1 MQIVFTPAPTAAP
14 ALLAL
19 PVAKDLAGRGA
30 WPGLAGP
37 HQALADAA
45 ARAARFDGEA
55 GAIVELFVA
64 GDAAG
69 GASEGQSGGATRIL
83 LLGVGAGDEPGWEKA
98 GGALVAKLLTSG
110 ATEVTVDLSAADA
123 GAKAAARFAAA
134 AAQRGWRYDRFRT
147 KLPEKQK
154 PTLATVTIAGAPE
167 GTDTAWAAQD
177 AVTRGLAL
185 TRDLVA
191 APPNIL
197 YPETFVE
204 HVTKDVE
211 GLGLEVIVVDEA
223 EMTAHGM
230 GALLGVSQGSVREA
244 RILALRW
251 NGAGEGDPTLAFVGK
266 GVTFDTGGISLK
278 PGAGMEDMKW
288 DMGGAGAVA
297 GTMKALAARKAK
309 VNVVGV
315 MGLVENM
322 PDGNAQR
329 PGDVVTSMSGQ
340 TIEILNTDAEGRL
353 VLADAITWTQK
364 TFKPKT
370 IVDLATLTGAMIV
383 SLGNE
388 YGGLFSNDDGLA
400 DKLLAAGLATGDKLW
415 RFPLSDTYNKLI
427 DSPIADMKNVGPRGA
442 GSITAAQF
450 IQRFVDEGVAWA
462 HLDIAGMVWSDKPG
476 ATYDK
481 GATGYGVKLLDR
493 LVAEHFEG

>member
-1 MQIVFTPAPTAAP
+1 MHIAFSPTAATAP
-14 ALLAL
+14 AILAL
-19 PVAKDLAGRGA
+19 PVEKDLAGRAG
-30 WPGLAGP
+30 WPGVGER
-37 HQALADAA
+37 HQAQASAA

-55 GAIVELFVA
+55 GAIVELFLTE
-64 GDAAG
+64 GD
-69 GASEGQSGGATRIL
+69 GASHVL
-83 LLGVGAGDEPGWEKA
+83 LVGVGSGSEADWEKA
-98 GGALVAKLLTSG
+98 GGALVAKLLRSG
-110 ATEVTVDLSAADA
+110 ATELTADLSAASPTP
-123 GAKAAARFAAA
+123 KAAARFAGA
-134 AAQRGWRYDRFRT
+134 AAQRAWRYDQYRT
-147 KLPEKQK
+147 TLPEKQK
-154 PTLATVTIAGAPE
+154 ATLASFTIVGAPE
-167 GTDTAWAAQD
+167 GADAAWADQD
-177 AVTRGLAL
+177 ALTKGLEL
-185 TRDLVA
+185 TRNLVA

-197 YPETFVE
+197 YPESFVE
-204 HVTKDVE
+204 QVRKDVE
-211 GLGLEVIVVDEA
+211 GLGLEIVVVDEA
-223 EMTAHGM
+223 EMARHGM

-244 RILALRW
+244 RILALKW
-251 NGAGEGDPTLAFVGK
+251 NGAGEGDPSLALVGK

-297 GTMKALAARKAK
+297 GTMKALAGRQAK

-364 TFKPKT
+364 TFRPKT
-370 IVDLATLTGAMIV
+370 IIDLATLTGAMIV

-388 YGGLFSNDDGLA
+388 YGGLFSNDDALA

-450 IQRFVDEGVAWA
+450 IQRYVDAGVQWA

-493 LVAEHFEG
+493 VIAEHFEG

>member
-1 MQIVFTPAPTAAP
+1 MQIAFSPASSTAP
-14 ALLAL
+14 AILAL
-19 PVAKDLAGRGA
+19 PVEKDLAGRTSWA
-30 WPGLAGP
+30 GLGDA
-37 HQALADAA
+37 HQAIATAA
-45 ARAARFDGEA
+45 AHAARFDGEA
-55 GAIVELFVA
+55 GSVVELFLA
-64 GDAAG
+64 DGDL
-69 GASEGQSGGATRIL
+69 TRHVL
-83 LLGVGAGDEPGWEKA
+83 LIGVGGGDEADWEKA

-110 ATEVTVDLSAADA
+110 ATDVTADLSAAA
-123 GAKAAARFAAA
+123 ATPKAAARFAAG
-134 AAQRGWRYDRFRT
+134 AAQRAWRFDQYRT
-147 KLPEKQK
+147 KLAEKQK
-154 PTLATVTIAGAPE
+154 PTLATLTVIGAPD
-167 GTDTAWAAQD
+167 GTDAAWAAQD
-177 AVTRGLAL
+177 AVTQGLEL
-185 TRDLVA
+185 TRNLVA

-197 YPETFVE
+197 YPESFVE
-204 HVTKDVE
+204 QVRASVE
-211 GLGLEVIVVDEA
+211 GLGLEIVTVDEA
-223 EMTAHGM
+223 EMARLGM

-251 NGAGEGDPTLAFVGK
+251 NGAGEGDPVLALVGK

-353 VLADAITWTQK
+353 VLGDAITWTQQ
-364 TFKPKT
+364 TFRPKT
-370 IVDLATLTGAMIV
+370 IIDLATLTGAMIV

-388 YGGLFSNDDGLA
+388 FGGLFANDDALA
-400 DKLLAAGLATGDKLW
+400 DKLLGAGVATGDKLW

-462 HLDIAGMVWSDKPG
+462 HLDIAGMVWSDKAGP
-476 ATYDK
+476 TYDK

-493 LVAEHFEG
+493 VIAEHFEG

>member
-1 MQIVFTPAPTAAP
+1 MQIAFTSTAPSAP
-14 ALLAL
+14 AILAL
-19 PVAKDLAGRGA
+19 PIDKDAVGRGQ
-30 WPGLAGP
+30 WGGLGEGHHAI
-37 HQALADAA
+37 ADAA
-45 ARAARFDGEA
+45 AKAARFDGEA

-64 GDAAG
+64 DD
-69 GASEGQSGGATRIL
+69 GQAKQL
-83 LLGVGAGDEPGWEKA
+83 LLVGVGSGDEAGWSKA
-98 GGALVAKLLTSG
+98 GGALVARLLTSG
-110 ATEVTVDLSAADA
+110 ATELVADLSDADVTPQ
-123 GAKAAARFAAA
+123 AAARFAAA
-134 AAQRGWRYDRFRT
+134 AAQRAWRYDHYRT
-147 KLPEKQK
+147 KLTDKQK
-154 PTLATVTIAGAPE
+154 VSLTTLTIAGAPD
-167 GTDTAWAAQD
+167 GTDAAWAAQD
-177 AVTRGLAL
+177 AVTQGLEL
-185 TRDLVA
+185 TRNLVA

-204 HVTKDVE
+204 QVRESVE
-211 GLGLEVIVVDEA
+211 GLGLEIIVLGEDEMR
-223 EMTAHGM
+223 EHGM
-230 GALLGVSQGSVREA
+230 GALLGVSQGSVRDA
-244 RILALRW
+244 RILALKW
-251 NGAGEGDPTLAFVGK
+251 NGAGEGDPTLALVGK

-353 VLADAITWTQK
+353 VLCDAITWTQQ
-364 TFKPKT
+364 TFRPKT
-370 IVDLATLTGAMIV
+370 IIDLATLTGAMIV

-400 DKLLAAGLATGDKLW
+400 DKLLAAGTATGDKLW

-450 IQRFVDEGVAWA
+450 IQRFVDEGVQWA
-462 HLDIAGMVWSDKPG
+462 HLDIAGMVWSDKAA

>member
-1 MQIVFTPAPTAAP
+1 MQIAFTSTAPSAP
-14 ALLAL
+14 AILAL
-19 PVAKDLAGRGA
+19 PIDKDAAGRAQWG
-30 WPGLAGP
+30 GLDEG
-37 HQALADAA
+37 HQAVADAA

-64 GDAAG
+64 DDGK
-69 GASEGQSGGATRIL
+69 ATQL
-83 LLGVGAGDEPGWEKA
+83 LLVGVGSGDEAGWSKA
-98 GGALVAKLLTSG
+98 GGALVARLLTSG
-110 ATEVTVDLSAADA
+110 ATDLVVDLSGVDVTPQ
-123 GAKAAARFAAA
+123 AAARFAAA
-134 AAQRGWRYDRFRT
+134 AAQRAWRYDHYRT
-147 KLPEKQK
+147 KLTDKQK
-154 PTLATVTIAGAPE
+154 VSLTTLTIAGAPD
-167 GTDTAWAAQD
+167 GTDAAWAAQD
-177 AVTRGLAL
+177 AVTQGLEL
-185 TRDLVA
+185 TRNLVA

-204 HVTKDVE
+204 QVRESVE
-211 GLGLEVIVVDEA
+211 GLGLEIIVLGEDEMR
-223 EMTAHGM
+223 EHGM
-230 GALLGVSQGSVREA
+230 GALLGVSQGSVRDA
-244 RILALRW
+244 RILALKW
-251 NGAGEGDPTLAFVGK
+251 NGAGEGDPTLALVGK

-297 GTMKALAARKAK
+297 GTMKALAGRKAK

-353 VLADAITWTQK
+353 VLCDAITWTQK
-364 TFKPKT
+364 TFRPMT
-370 IVDLATLTGAMIV
+370 IIDLATLTGAMIV

-400 DKLLAAGLATGDKLW
+400 DKLLAAGTATGDKLW

-450 IQRFVDEGVAWA
+450 IQRFVDEGVQWA
-462 HLDIAGMVWSDKPG
+462 HLDIAGMVWSDKAA

>member
-1 MQIVFTPAPTAAP
+1 MQIAFSPTVSTAP
-14 ALLAL
+14 AILAL
-19 PVAKDLAGRGA
+19 PVDKTLDGRTR
-30 WPGLAGP
+30 WPGLGDG
-37 HQALADAA
+37 HQVLASAA
-45 ARAARFDGEA
+45 AAAARFDGEA

-64 GDAAG
+64 EGDA
-69 GASEGQSGGATRIL
+69 THRVL
-83 LLGVGAGDEPGWEKA
+83 LMGVGAGGEADWEKA

-110 ATEVTVDLSAADA
+110 ATEVTADLTAASPTP
-123 GAKAAARFAAA
+123 KSAARFAAA
-134 AAQRGWRYDRFRT
+134 AAQRAWRYDQYRT
-147 KLPEKQK
+147 KLPAKQK
-154 PTLATVTIAGAPE
+154 ATLTSLTIVGAPD
-167 GTDTAWAAQD
+167 DTNAAWAAQD
-177 AVTRGLAL
+177 AVTQGLEL
-185 TRDLVA
+185 TRNLVA

-204 HVTKDVE
+204 QVRKDVE
-211 GLGLEVIVVDEA
+211 GLGLEIIVVDEA
-223 EMTAHGM
+223 EMARHGM

-244 RILALRW
+244 RILALKW
-251 NGAGEGDPTLAFVGK
+251 NGAGEGDPSVALVGK
-266 GVTFDTGGISLK
+266 GVTFDSGGISLK

-297 GTMKALAARKAK
+297 GAMKALATRKAK

-322 PDGNAQR
+322 PDANAQR

-353 VLADAITWTQK
+353 VLADAITWTQA
-364 TFKPKT
+364 TFRPKT
-370 IVDLATLTGAMIV
+370 IIDLATLTGAMIV

-388 YGGLFSNDDGLA
+388 YGGLFANDDALA

-450 IQRFVDEGVAWA
+450 IQRFVDEGVQWA

-493 LVAEHFEG
+493 VIADGFEG

>member
-1 MQIVFTPAPTAAP
+1 MHIAFSPTAATAP
-14 ALLAL
+14 AILAL
-19 PVAKDLAGRGA
+19 PVEKDLAGRAG
-30 WPGLAGP
+30 WPGVGEQ
-37 HQALADAA
+37 HQALASAA

-55 GAIVELFVA
+55 GAIVELFLA
-64 GDAAG
+64 DGDG
-69 GASEGQSGGATRIL
+69 TSHVLLVGVGSGGEA
-83 LLGVGAGDEPGWEKA
+83 DWEKA
-98 GGALVAKLLTSG
+98 GGALVAKLLRSG
-110 ATEVTVDLSAADA
+110 ATELTADLSAASPTP
-123 GAKAAARFAAA
+123 KAAARFAAA
-134 AAQRGWRYDRFRT
+134 AAQRAWRYDQYRT
-147 KLPEKQK
+147 TLPEKQK
-154 PTLATVTIAGAPE
+154 ATLASFTIIGAPE
-167 GTDTAWAAQD
+167 GADAAWADQD
-177 AVTRGLAL
+177 ALTKGLAL
-185 TRDLVA
+185 TRNLVA

-197 YPETFVE
+197 YPESFVDQ
-204 HVTKDVE
+204 VRKDVE
-211 GLGLEVIVVDEA
+211 GLGLEIVVVDEA
-223 EMTAHGM
+223 EMARHGM

-244 RILALRW
+244 RILALKW
-251 NGAGEGDPTLAFVGK
+251 NGAGEGDPSLALVGK

-297 GTMKALAARKAK
+297 GTMKALAGRKAK

-364 TFKPKT
+364 TFRPKT
-370 IVDLATLTGAMIV
+370 IIDLATLTGAMIV

-388 YGGLFSNDDGLA
+388 YGGLFANDDALA

-427 DSPIADMKNVGPRGA
+427 DSPIADLKNVGPRGA

-450 IQRFVDEGVAWA
+450 IQRYVDAGVQWA

-493 LVAEHFEG
+493 VIAEHFEG

>member
-1 MQIVFTPAPTAAP
+1 MQIAFSPASSTAP
-14 ALLAL
+14 AILAL
-19 PVAKDLAGRGA
+19 PVEKDLAGRTSWA
-30 WPGLAGP
+30 GLGDA
-37 HQALADAA
+37 HQAIATAA
-45 ARAARFDGEA
+45 AHAARFDGEA
-55 GAIVELFVA
+55 GSVVELFLA
-64 GDAAG
+64 DGDL
-69 GASEGQSGGATRIL
+69 TRHVL
-83 LLGVGAGDEPGWEKA
+83 LIGVGGGDEADWEKA

-110 ATEVTVDLSAADA
+110 ATDVTADLSAAA
-123 GAKAAARFAAA
+123 ATPKAAARFAAG
-134 AAQRGWRYDRFRT
+134 AAQRAWRFDQYRT
-147 KLPEKQK
+147 KLAEKQK
-154 PTLATVTIAGAPE
+154 PTLATLTVIGAPD
-167 GTDTAWAAQD
+167 GTDAAWAAQD
-177 AVTRGLAL
+177 AVTQGLEL
-185 TRDLVA
+185 TRNLVA

-197 YPETFVE
+197 YPESFVE
-204 HVTKDVE
+204 QVRASVE
-211 GLGLEVIVVDEA
+211 GLGLEIVTVDEA
-223 EMTAHGM
+223 EMARLGM

-251 NGAGEGDPTLAFVGK
+251 NGAGEGDPVLALVGK

-353 VLADAITWTQK
+353 VLGDAITWTQK
-364 TFKPKT
+364 TFRPKT
-370 IVDLATLTGAMIV
+370 IIDLATLTGAMIV

-388 YGGLFSNDDGLA
+388 FGGLFANDDALA
-400 DKLLAAGLATGDKLW
+400 DKLLGAGVATGDKLW

-462 HLDIAGMVWSDKPG
+462 HLDIAGMVWSDKAGP
-476 ATYDK
+476 TYDK

-493 LVAEHFEG
+493 VIAEHFEG

>member
-1 MQIVFTPAPTAAP
+1 MQIAFTSTAPSAP
-14 ALLAL
+14 AILAL
-19 PVAKDLAGRGA
+19 PIDKDAVGRGQ
-30 WPGLAGP
+30 WGGLGEGHRAI
-37 HQALADAA
+37 ADAA
-45 ARAARFDGEA
+45 AKAARFDGEA
-55 GAIVELFVA
+55 GAIVELFVV
-64 GDAAG
+64 DD
-69 GASEGQSGGATRIL
+69 GQAKQL
-83 LLGVGAGDEPGWEKA
+83 LLVGVGSGDEAGWSKA
-98 GGALVAKLLTSG
+98 GGALVARLLTSG
-110 ATEVTVDLSAADA
+110 ATELVADLSGADA
-123 GAKAAARFAAA
+123 TPQAAARFAAA
-134 AAQRGWRYDRFRT
+134 AAQRAWRYDHYRT
-147 KLPEKQK
+147 KLTDKQK
-154 PTLATVTIAGAPE
+154 VSLTTLTIAGAPD
-167 GTDTAWAAQD
+167 GADAAWAAQD
-177 AVTRGLAL
+177 AVTQGLEL
-185 TRDLVA
+185 TRNLVA

-197 YPETFVE
+197 YPETFVAQVRE
-204 HVTKDVE
+204 SVE
-211 GLGLEVIVVDEA
+211 GLGLEIIVLGEDEMR
-223 EMTAHGM
+223 EHGM
-230 GALLGVSQGSVREA
+230 GALLGVSQGSVRDA
-244 RILALRW
+244 RILALKW
-251 NGAGEGDPTLAFVGK
+251 NGAGEGDPTLALVGK

-353 VLADAITWTQK
+353 VLCDAITWTQQ
-364 TFKPKT
+364 TFRPKT
-370 IVDLATLTGAMIV
+370 IIDLATLTGAMIV

-400 DKLLAAGLATGDKLW
+400 DKLLAAGTATGDKLW

-450 IQRFVDEGVAWA
+450 IQRFVDEGVQWA
-462 HLDIAGMVWSDKPG
+462 HLDIAGMVWSDK
-476 ATYDK
+476 AATTYDK

>member
-1 MQIVFTPAPTAAP
+1 MQIAFTSTAPSAP
-14 ALLAL
+14 AILAL
-19 PVAKDLAGRGA
+19 PIDKDAVGRGQ
-30 WPGLAGP
+30 WGGLGEGHRAI
-37 HQALADAA
+37 ADAA
-45 ARAARFDGEA
+45 AKAARFDGEA

-64 GDAAG
+64 DD
-69 GASEGQSGGATRIL
+69 GQAKQL
-83 LLGVGAGDEPGWEKA
+83 LLVGVGSGDEAGWSKA
-98 GGALVAKLLTSG
+98 GGALVARLLTSG
-110 ATEVTVDLSAADA
+110 ATELVADLSGADA
-123 GAKAAARFAAA
+123 TPQAAARFAAA
-134 AAQRGWRYDRFRT
+134 AAQRAWRYDHYRT
-147 KLPEKQK
+147 KLTDKQK
-154 PTLATVTIAGAPE
+154 VSLTTLTIAGAPD
-167 GTDTAWAAQD
+167 GTDAAWAAQD
-177 AVTRGLAL
+177 AVTQGLEL
-185 TRDLVA
+185 TRNLVA

-197 YPETFVE
+197 YPETFVAQVRE
-204 HVTKDVE
+204 SVE
-211 GLGLEVIVVDEA
+211 GLGLEIIVLGEDEMR
-223 EMTAHGM
+223 EHGM
-230 GALLGVSQGSVREA
+230 GALLGVSQGSVRDA
-244 RILALRW
+244 RILALKW
-251 NGAGEGDPTLAFVGK
+251 NGAGEGDPTLALVGK

-353 VLADAITWTQK
+353 VLCDAITWTQQ
-364 TFKPKT
+364 TFRPKT
-370 IVDLATLTGAMIV
+370 IIDLATLTGAMIV

-400 DKLLAAGLATGDKLW
+400 DKLLAAGTATGDKLW

-450 IQRFVDEGVAWA
+450 IQRFVDEGVQWA
-462 HLDIAGMVWSDKPG
+462 HLDIAGMVWSDKAA

>member
-1 MQIVFTPAPTAAP
+1 MQIAFTSTAPSAP
-14 ALLAL
+14 AILAL
-19 PVAKDLAGRGA
+19 PIDKDAVGRGQ
-30 WPGLAGP
+30 WGGLGEA
-37 HQALADAA
+37 HRAIADAA
-45 ARAARFDGEA
+45 AKAARFDGEA

-64 GDAAG
+64 DD
-69 GASEGQSGGATRIL
+69 GQAKQL
-83 LLGVGAGDEPGWEKA
+83 LLVGVGSGDEAGWSKA
-98 GGALVAKLLTSG
+98 GGALVARLLTSG
-110 ATEVTVDLSAADA
+110 ATELVADLSGADA
-123 GAKAAARFAAA
+123 TPQAAARFAAA
-134 AAQRGWRYDRFRT
+134 AAQRAWRYDHYRT
-147 KLPEKQK
+147 KLTDKQK
-154 PTLATVTIAGAPE
+154 VSLTTLTIAGAPD
-167 GTDTAWAAQD
+167 GTDAAWAAQD
-177 AVTRGLAL
+177 AVTQGLEL
-185 TRDLVA
+185 TRNLVA

-204 HVTKDVE
+204 QVRESVE
-211 GLGLEVIVVDEA
+211 GLGLEIIVLGEDEMR
-223 EMTAHGM
+223 EHGM
-230 GALLGVSQGSVREA
+230 GALLGVSQGSVRDA
-244 RILALRW
+244 RILALKW
-251 NGAGEGDPTLAFVGK
+251 NGAGEGDPTLALVGK

-353 VLADAITWTQK
+353 VLCDAITWTQQ
-364 TFKPKT
+364 TFRPKA
-370 IVDLATLTGAMIV
+370 IIDLATLTGAMIV

-400 DKLLAAGLATGDKLW
+400 DKLLAAGIATGDKLW

-450 IQRFVDEGVAWA
+450 IQRFVDEGVQWA
-462 HLDIAGMVWSDKPG
+462 HLDIAGMVWSDKAA

>member
-1 MQIVFTPAPTAAP
+1 MQIAFTSTAPSAP
-14 ALLAL
+14 AILAL
-19 PVAKDLAGRGA
+19 PIDKDAVGRGQ
-30 WPGLAGP
+30 WGGLDEGHRAI
-37 HQALADAA
+37 ADAA
-45 ARAARFDGEA
+45 AKAARFDGEA

-64 GDAAG
+64 DD
-69 GASEGQSGGATRIL
+69 GQAKQL
-83 LLGVGAGDEPGWEKA
+83 LLVGVGSGDEAGWSKA
-98 GGALVAKLLTSG
+98 GGALVARLLTSG
-110 ATEVTVDLSAADA
+110 ATELVADLSGADA
-123 GAKAAARFAAA
+123 TPQAAARFAAA
-134 AAQRGWRYDRFRT
+134 AAQRAWRYDHYRT
-147 KLPEKQK
+147 KLTDKQK
-154 PTLATVTIAGAPE
+154 VSLTTLTIAGAPD
-167 GTDTAWAAQD
+167 GTDAAWAAQD
-177 AVTRGLAL
+177 AVTQGLEL
-185 TRDLVA
+185 TRNLVA

-204 HVTKDVE
+204 QVRESVE
-211 GLGLEVIVVDEA
+211 GLGLEIIVLGEDEMR
-223 EMTAHGM
+223 EHGM
-230 GALLGVSQGSVREA
+230 GALLGVSQGSVRDA
-244 RILALRW
+244 RILALKW
-251 NGAGEGDPTLAFVGK
+251 NGAGEGDPTLALVGK

-353 VLADAITWTQK
+353 VLCDAITWTQK
-364 TFKPKT
+364 TFRPKT
-370 IVDLATLTGAMIV
+370 IIDLATLTGAMIV

-400 DKLLAAGLATGDKLW
+400 DKLLAAGTATGDKLW

-450 IQRFVDEGVAWA
+450 IQRFVDEGVHWA
-462 HLDIAGMVWSDKPG
+462 HLDIAGMVWSDKAA

>member
-1 MQIVFTPAPTAAP
+1 MQIAFTSTAPSAP
-14 ALLAL
+14 AILAL
-19 PVAKDLAGRGA
+19 PIDKDAVGRGQ
-30 WPGLAGP
+30 WGGLGEGHRAI
-37 HQALADAA
+37 ADAA
-45 ARAARFDGEA
+45 AKAARFDGEA

-64 GDAAG
+64 DD
-69 GASEGQSGGATRIL
+69 GQAKQL
-83 LLGVGAGDEPGWEKA
+83 LLVGVGSGDEAGWSKA
-98 GGALVAKLLTSG
+98 GGALVARLLTSG
-110 ATEVTVDLSAADA
+110 ATELVADLSGADA
-123 GAKAAARFAAA
+123 TPQAAARFAAA
-134 AAQRGWRYDRFRT
+134 AAQRAWRYDHYRT
-147 KLPEKQK
+147 KLTDKQK
-154 PTLATVTIAGAPE
+154 VSLTTLTIAGAPD
-167 GTDTAWAAQD
+167 GTDAAWAAQD
-177 AVTRGLAL
+177 AVTQGLEL
-185 TRDLVA
+185 TRNLVA

-197 YPETFVE
+197 YPETFVDQVRE
-204 HVTKDVE
+204 SVE
-211 GLGLEVIVVDEA
+211 GLGLEIIVLGEDEMR
-223 EMTAHGM
+223 EHGM
-230 GALLGVSQGSVREA
+230 GALLGVSQGSVRDA
-244 RILALRW
+244 RILALKW
-251 NGAGEGDPTLAFVGK
+251 NGAGEGDPTLALVGK

-353 VLADAITWTQK
+353 VLCDAITWTQQ
-364 TFKPKT
+364 TFRPKT
-370 IVDLATLTGAMIV
+370 IIDLATLTGAMIV

-400 DKLLAAGLATGDKLW
+400 DKLLAAGTATGDKLW

-450 IQRFVDEGVAWA
+450 IQRFVDEGVQWA
-462 HLDIAGMVWSDKPG
+462 HLDIAGMVWSDKAA

>member
-1 MQIVFTPAPTAAP
+1 
-14 ALLAL
+14 
-19 PVAKDLAGRGA
+19 
-30 WPGLAGP
+30 
-37 HQALADAA
+37 
-45 ARAARFDGEA
+45 
-55 GAIVELFVA
+55 LFVA
-64 GDAAG
+64 DDGK
-69 GASEGQSGGATRIL
+69 ATQL
-83 LLGVGAGDEPGWEKA
+83 LLVGVGSGDEAGWSKA
-98 GGALVAKLLTSG
+98 GGALVARLLTSG
-110 ATEVTVDLSAADA
+110 ATDLVVDLSGVDVTPQ
-123 GAKAAARFAAA
+123 AAARFAAA
-134 AAQRGWRYDRFRT
+134 AAQRAWRYDHYRT
-147 KLPEKQK
+147 KLTDKQK
-154 PTLATVTIAGAPE
+154 VSLTTLTIAGAPD
-167 GTDTAWAAQD
+167 GTDAAWAAQD
-177 AVTRGLAL
+177 AVTQGLEL
-185 TRDLVA
+185 TRNLVA

-204 HVTKDVE
+204 QVRESVE
-211 GLGLEVIVVDEA
+211 GLGLEIIVLGEDEMR
-223 EMTAHGM
+223 EHGM
-230 GALLGVSQGSVREA
+230 GALLGVSQGSVRDA
-244 RILALRW
+244 RILALKW
-251 NGAGEGDPTLAFVGK
+251 NGAGEGDPTLALVGK

-297 GTMKALAARKAK
+297 GTMKALAGRKAK

-353 VLADAITWTQK
+353 VLCDAITWTQK
-364 TFKPKT
+364 TFRPMT
-370 IVDLATLTGAMIV
+370 IIDLATLTGAMIV

-400 DKLLAAGLATGDKLW
+400 DKLLAAGTATGDKLW

-450 IQRFVDEGVAWA
+450 IQRFVDEGVQWA
-462 HLDIAGMVWSDKPG
+462 HLDIAGMVWSDKAA

>member
-1 MQIVFTPAPTAAP
+1 MQIAFTSTAPSAP
-14 ALLAL
+14 AILAL
-19 PVAKDLAGRGA
+19 PIDKDAVGRGQ
-30 WPGLAGP
+30 WGGLGEGHRAI
-37 HQALADAA
+37 ADAA
-45 ARAARFDGEA
+45 AKAARFDGEA

-64 GDAAG
+64 DD
-69 GASEGQSGGATRIL
+69 GQAKQL
-83 LLGVGAGDEPGWEKA
+83 LLVGVGSGDEAGWSKA
-98 GGALVAKLLTSG
+98 GGALVARLLTSG
-110 ATEVTVDLSAADA
+110 ATELVADLSGADA
-123 GAKAAARFAAA
+123 TPQAAARFAAA
-134 AAQRGWRYDRFRT
+134 AAQRAWRYDHYRT
-147 KLPEKQK
+147 KLTDKQK
-154 PTLATVTIAGAPE
+154 VSLTTLTIAGAPD
-167 GTDTAWAAQD
+167 GTDAAWAAQD
-177 AVTRGLAL
+177 AVTQGLEL
-185 TRDLVA
+185 TRNLVA

-197 YPETFVE
+197 YPETFVDQVRE
-204 HVTKDVE
+204 SVE
-211 GLGLEVIVVDEA
+211 GLGLEIIVLGEDEMR
-223 EMTAHGM
+223 EHGM
-230 GALLGVSQGSVREA
+230 GALLGVSQGSVRDA
-244 RILALRW
+244 RILALKW
-251 NGAGEGDPTLAFVGK
+251 NGAGEGDPTLALVGK

-297 GTMKALAARKAK
+297 GTMKALAAREAK

-353 VLADAITWTQK
+353 VLCDAITWTQQ
-364 TFKPKT
+364 TFRPKT
-370 IVDLATLTGAMIV
+370 IIDLATLTGAMIV

-400 DKLLAAGLATGDKLW
+400 DKLLAAGTATGDKLW

-450 IQRFVDEGVAWA
+450 IQRFVDEGVQWA
-462 HLDIAGMVWSDKPG
+462 HLDIAGMVWSDKAA

>member
-1 MQIVFTPAPTAAP
+1 MQIAFTSTAPSAP
-14 ALLAL
+14 AILAL
-19 PVAKDLAGRGA
+19 PIDKDAVGRGQ
-30 WPGLAGP
+30 WGGLGEGHRAI
-37 HQALADAA
+37 ADAA
-45 ARAARFDGEA
+45 AKAARFDGEA

-64 GDAAG
+64 DD
-69 GASEGQSGGATRIL
+69 GQAKQL
-83 LLGVGAGDEPGWEKA
+83 LLVGVGSGDEAGWSKA
-98 GGALVAKLLTSG
+98 GGALVARLLTSG
-110 ATEVTVDLSAADA
+110 ATELVADLSGADA
-123 GAKAAARFAAA
+123 TPQAAARFAAA
-134 AAQRGWRYDRFRT
+134 AAQRAWRYDHYRT
-147 KLPEKQK
+147 KLTDKQK
-154 PTLATVTIAGAPE
+154 VSLTTLTIAGAPD
-167 GTDTAWAAQD
+167 GTDAAWAAQD
-177 AVTRGLAL
+177 AVTQGLEL
-185 TRDLVA
+185 TRNLVA

-204 HVTKDVE
+204 QVRESVE
-211 GLGLEVIVVDEA
+211 GLGLEIIVLGEDEMR
-223 EMTAHGM
+223 EHGM
-230 GALLGVSQGSVREA
+230 GALLGVSQGSVRDA
-244 RILALRW
+244 RILALKW
-251 NGAGEGDPTLAFVGK
+251 NGAGEGDPTLALVGK

-353 VLADAITWTQK
+353 VLCDAITWTQQ
-364 TFKPKT
+364 TFRPKT
-370 IVDLATLTGAMIV
+370 IIDLATLTGAMIV

-400 DKLLAAGLATGDKLW
+400 DKLLAAGTATGDKLW

-450 IQRFVDEGVAWA
+450 IQRFVDEGVHWA
-462 HLDIAGMVWSDKPG
+462 HLDIAGMVWSDKAA

>member
-1 MQIVFTPAPTAAP
+1 MQIAFTSARSSTPAI
-14 ALLAL
+14 LAL
-19 PVAKDLAGRGA
+19 PVEKDAAGRTE
-30 WPGLAGP
+30 WPGVAAE
-37 HQALADAA
+37 HQAIAGAA

-55 GAIVELFVA
+55 GAIVELFVTE
-64 GDAAG
+64 GDAPAHV
-69 GASEGQSGGATRIL
+69 L
-83 LLGVGAGDEPGWEKA
+83 LLGVGAGGEADWEKA

-110 ATEVTVDLSAADA
+110 ATEVTADLSAASPTP
-123 GAKAAARFAAA
+123 KAAARFAAA
-134 AAQRGWRYDRFRT
+134 AAQRAWRYDQYRT

-154 PTLATVTIAGAPE
+154 PTLATLTVAGAPA
-167 GTDTAWAAQD
+167 GTDAAWTTQA
-177 AVTRGLAL
+177 AVTEGLTL
-185 TRDLVA
+185 TRNLVA

-197 YPETFVE
+197 YPESFVE
-204 HVTKDVE
+204 QVRKDVE
-211 GLGLEVIVVDEA
+211 GFGLEIVVVDEA
-223 EMTAHGM
+223 EMRAHGM

-244 RILALRW
+244 RLLALKW
-251 NGAGEGDPTLAFVGK
+251 NGAGEGDPVLAFVGK

-278 PGAGMEDMKW
+278 PGPGMEDMKW

-364 TFKPKT
+364 TFRPKT

-450 IQRFVDEGVAWA
+450 IQRFVDEGVTWA
-462 HLDIAGMVWSDKPG
+462 HLDIAGMVWSEKPG

-493 LVAEHFEG
+493 FVSENFEG

>member
-1 MQIVFTPAPTAAP
+1 MQIAFSSAATTAP
-14 ALLAL
+14 AILAL
-19 PVAKDLAGRGA
+19 PIEKDLAGRA
-30 WPGLAGP
+30 SWAGLGDG
-37 HQALADAA
+37 HQALATAA
-45 ARAARFDGEA
+45 ARAARFEGEA
-55 GAIVELFVA
+55 GSVVELFVA
-64 GDAAG
+64 EGDA
-69 GASEGQSGGATRIL
+69 TRHIL
-83 LLGVGAGDEPGWEKA
+83 LLGVGANGEADWEKA

-110 ATEVTVDLSAADA
+110 ATDVTVDLSAASPS
-123 GAKAAARFAAA
+123 AKAAARFAAA
-134 AAQRGWRYDRFRT
+134 AAQRAWRYDQYRT

-154 PTLATVTIAGAPE
+154 PTLTTLTVVGAPAE
-167 GTDTAWAAQD
+167 TDAAWAAQH
-177 AVTRGLAL
+177 AVTQGLSL
-185 TRDLVA
+185 TRNLVA

-197 YPETFVE
+197 YPESFVE
-204 HVTKDVE
+204 QVRASVE
-211 GLGLEVIVVDEA
+211 GLGLEIVTVDEA
-223 EMTAHGM
+223 EMAELGM

-251 NGAGEGDPTLAFVGK
+251 NGAGEGDPTLALVGK

-309 VNVVGV
+309 INVVGV

-364 TFKPKT
+364 TFRPKT
-370 IVDLATLTGAMIV
+370 IIDLATLTGAMIV

-400 DKLLAAGLATGDKLW
+400 DSLLAAGLATGDKLW

-450 IQRFVDEGVAWA
+450 IQRFVDEGVRWA
-462 HLDIAGMVWSDKPG
+462 HLDIAGMVWSDKAG

-481 GATGYGVKLLDR
+481 GATGYGVRLLDR
-493 LVAEHFEG
+493 AIADHFEG